1 MKLYLATAGLDD
13 IRWATGVGLIDG
25 VLTTHAMLDGASA
38 GGGED
43 GHDVLS
49 DICRATGLPVL
60 ASVGTVGADDIYREG
75 RDLAKLSDQIA
86 VQIPIGEDAVGAIG
100 RLRAD
105 GVRVITTLVFGV
117 PQAVLA
123 AKAGA
128 YAVSVAMDQLDLYGH
143 DGADAV
149 RDIVTLFRADGAECD
164 VLAALPQHAA
174 QFARCARAGA
184 DVIAVSPAVLRSLF
198 VHPLTDRGLD
208 QWLRDVA
215 VQHRARATA

>member
-1 MKLYLATAGLDD
+1 MKLYLATAGLED
-13 IRWATGVGLIDG
+13 IRWATGAGLIDG
-25 VLTTHAMLDGASA
+25 VLTTPTLLEGASA
-38 GGGED
+38 GGGGD
-43 GHDVLS
+43 GREVLA
-49 DICRATGLPVL
+49 DICRTTGLPVL
-60 ASVGTVGADDIYREG
+60 ASVAAVTADDIYHEARE
-75 RDLAKLSDQIA
+75 LARLADQIA
-86 VQIPIGEDAVGAIG
+86 VQIPMVEDAVGAIG

-105 GVRVITTLVFGV
+105 GVRVMTTLVFGV

-128 YAVSVAMDQLDLYGH
+128 YAVSIAMDQLDLYGH

-149 RDIVTLFRADGAECD
+149 RDIVTVFRADGAECD

-215 VQHRARATA
+215 IQHRARVTA